1 MLFGL
6 LLLRASVLR
15 WKFPAVFSHA
25 EGFFLQTN
33 EPFKLKVGVAG
44 VAQFSALWR
53 AVAAM

>member
-1 MLFGL
+1 MRGALLGLSMGMVFGL

-44 VAQFSALWR
+44 VA
-53 AVAAM
+53 